1 MSHHSPSASDAM
13 SRRARPAAF
22 AGLRSLPLGIVA
34 AALLVFV
41 CLVTGVA
48 TGVEAVTCSSIAAS
62 RVVAVSTAAAL
73 KSALSAA
80 QPGDR
85 IDLAAGTY
93 SGNFVISKSGT
104 ASKPIVVCGP
114 RSAVL
119 KGSSTSS
126 GYGFH
131 INAAN
136 FVQLV
141 GFTVTNSQKGIMV
154 DSSSNCKLSE
164 LLVHTIGHEAV
175 HFRKNSKNNRLER
188 SEIRATGR
196 IKADYGEGVYIGSA
210 KSNLVGDASDFNQI
224 VGNRI
229 GPDVTAE
236 AIDIK
241 EYSRGG
247 LIADNIFDGKGMSGA
262 NYADSWID
270 VKGNGYLIQRNTGTG
285 SLKDGMQTHDEVT
298 GWGSYNVFD
307 ANVLNVNGPG
317 RGIEVAK
324 NTINIVRCNNKVSG
338 AALGL
343 TNLKACGDQGQTL
356 GTKPTSPAANWPSF
370 TATVQRGDAAT
381 TAASAEPAVAASTS
395 TEPTSEIAASAAPAP
410 TTAAREPT
418 RAVRMPTLTR

>member
-1 MSHHSPSASDAM
+1 MSHHSPCASDAT
-13 SRRARPAAF
+13 SRRARLPA
-22 AGLRSLPLGIVA
+22 AGLRSVPLGLA
-34 AALLVFV
+34 AAVLLAFV
-41 CLVTGVA
+41 CLATVVP

-93 SGNFVISKSGT
+93 SGNFAISGKSGT

-136 FVQLV
+136 FVQLL

-164 LLVHTIGHEAV
+164 LLVYNIGHEAV

-196 IKADYGEGVYIGSA
+196 IKPDYGEGVYIGSA
-210 KSNLVGDASDFNQI
+210 KSNLVGDASDFNQV

-247 LIADNIFDGKGMSGA
+247 LIADNVFDGKGMSGA

-285 SLKDGMQTHDEVT
+285 SLKDGMQTHDAVT

-338 AALGL
+338 AKLGL

-370 TATVQRGDAAT
+370 AAAVQRGDATT
-381 TAASAEPAVAASTS
+381 TAASAESAVAASTS
-395 TEPTSEIAASAAPAP
+395 TESTTEIAASAAPTP
-410 TTAAREPT
+410 TTAARQPT